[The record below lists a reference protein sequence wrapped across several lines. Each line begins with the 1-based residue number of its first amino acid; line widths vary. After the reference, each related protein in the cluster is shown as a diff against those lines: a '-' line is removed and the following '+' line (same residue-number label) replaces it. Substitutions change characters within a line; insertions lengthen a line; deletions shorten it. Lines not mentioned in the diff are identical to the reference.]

1 MRVHVCFVVPAA
13 PVSITAAKTE
23 QTNQQIVKTVR
34 SSEPHSEQLTLTTV
48 TQTIV
53 ADVKTSS
60 RDRAAALTSS
70 DLRSNSQLVVFY
82 FVVIITLLY
91 KLTVM

>member
-1 MRVHVCFVVPAA
+1 VRVRVCFVVPAA
-13 PVSITAAKTE
+13 PVSVTTAKTE
-23 QTNQQIVKTVR
+23 QTDQQIVKTVR
-34 SSEPHSEQLTLTTV
+34 SSESHGEQLTLTTV
-48 TQTIV
+48 TQSRI

-70 DLRSNSQLVVFY
+70 DLRSNSQLLVFY